1 MKEAMKELFIGI
13 GFLVVILSF
22 GLAITIIKG
31 C

>member
-13 GFLVVILSF
+13 GFLVFILSF